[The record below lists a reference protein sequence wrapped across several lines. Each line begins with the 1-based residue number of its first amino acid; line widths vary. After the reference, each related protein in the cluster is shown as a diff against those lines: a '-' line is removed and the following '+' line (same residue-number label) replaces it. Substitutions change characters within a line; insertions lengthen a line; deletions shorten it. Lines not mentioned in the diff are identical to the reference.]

1 MNVYLCARVLVLLTL
16 LLRDGLMNV
25 TSFKVSKILFGPR
38 TNWILLILR
47 LYKTFRNIERN
58 FSLEVVYTL

>member
-1 MNVYLCARVLVLLTL
+1 MNLYLCAHVLVLLTL

-38 TNWILLILR
+38 TIRILLILR
-47 LYKTFRNIERN
+47 LYKTFRNI
-58 FSLEVVYTL
+58 